1 MEGVTDSGGQQIYVQ
16 KFYFSMSIASGAIS
30 GAEMTLN
37 NAANMVGGFRC
48 VSPGFPDTTKIQLLD
63 ASHTAG
69 VSASKKLSMWL

>member
-16 KFYFSMSIASGAIS
+16 KFYFSVASGAIS

-37 NAANMVGGFRC
+37 NAANMEGGFRC

-63 ASHTAG
+63 ASYTTVLKAD
-69 VSASKKLSMWL
+69 KKDSIWL

>member
-16 KFYFSMSIASGAIS
+16 KFYFSVADGAIS

-37 NAANMVGGFRC
+37 NAANMEGGFRC

-69 VSASKKLSMWL
+69 VTANKKLSMWL